1 MLHRPLHTWEKRKE
15 NYIYLLYIFLIM
27 GIDSIR
33 DAVLL
38 LKIPLPFLLKK
49 GGGWERRSYEMTL
62 FEDKRVKKSLYNFTV
77 LKVYRI
83 TREIYFVYS
92 DKMHIYNLKLW
103 WSRMTEFSKSML
115 YLLWNH
121 QRNKTSLG
129 QIQIWSLVHQHPT
142 MTLELELWQNFTS
155 I

>member
-38 LKIPLPFLLKK
+38 LKIPLPFLLKNYK
-49 GGGWERRSYEMTL
+49 MTL

-92 DKMHIYNLKLW
+92 HKMHIYNLKLW

-129 QIQIWSLVHQHPT
+129 QFQIWSLVHQHST

>member
-49 GGGWERRSYEMTL
+49 GGGGGGT
-62 FEDKRVKKSLYNFTV
+62 KKL
-77 LKVYRI
+77 RDDI
-83 TREIYFVYS
+83 I
-92 DKMHIYNLKLW
+92 
-103 WSRMTEFSKSML
+103 
-115 YLLWNH
+115 
-121 QRNKTSLG
+121 
-129 QIQIWSLVHQHPT
+129 
-142 MTLELELWQNFTS
+142 
-155 I
+155 

>member
-49 GGGWERRSYEMTL
+49 RGGGRRSYEMTL

-103 WSRMTEFSKSML
+103 WSSMTEFSKSML

-129 QIQIWSLVHQHPT
+129 QFQIWSLVHQHST